1 MRRVDFLYSLMSL
14 SDINAPTGLDKQ
26 IPLRYH
32 ASTMVTI
39 RLSRTGK
46 RHAPQY
52 RIVVQQ
58 KQTDPWS
65 PAIEVLGTYNPRTNP
80 STINLKED
88 RIKEWIAN
96 GAQPSETV
104 HNLFVNAGLIEG
116 KKKKA
121 VTISNK
127 RKAKMSEKAAAAE
140 EAKAAKKVADA
151 EKVASEEAKEE
162 EVKPEET
169 PAADGDNTEKTE
181 ESEA

>member
-1 MRRVDFLYSLMSL
+1 
-14 SDINAPTGLDKQ
+14 
-26 IPLRYH
+26 
-32 ASTMVTI
+32 MVTI

-58 KQTDPWS
+58 KHRDPWS
-65 PAIEVLGTYNPRTNP
+65 PAIEILGTYNPRTNP
-80 STINLKED
+80 STVNLKED
-88 RIKEWIAN
+88 RIKEWLKN

-127 RKAKMSEKAAAAE
+127 RKAKMGEKATAAAE
-140 EAKAAKKVADA
+140 AAEAKKVADA
-151 EKVASEEAKEE
+151 EKAEVEKAADEAPKDEAPAEEKPAEEAPADAPAEE
-162 EVKPEET
+162 KKADE
-169 PAADGDNTEKTE
+169 AAA
-181 ESEA
+181 ESEDNKE